1 MRKAIAFV
9 LAFLALFVGMWLL
22 ASWQRE
28 QYRRAEI
35 ERRDLWVFSIKGS
48 LEKGESQVS
57 LYSCSNTDF
66 LLSSIRE
73 MPQVESILFL
83 ETTDLSDV
91 GIAELPTFPNLKH
104 LVFSGERGL
113 NNSNFEI
120 LAKCKSLEVL
130 ELKRTKVTNSG
141 LGIVSQMTTLRSLV
155 LSSEFS
161 NEAVENL
168 RLLRPDL
175 EIKRKDAF

>member
-28 QYRRAEI
+28 QSRRAEI

-83 ETTDLSDV
+83 QTIDLSDA

-130 ELKRTKVTNSG
+130 ELKRTKVTDSG
-141 LGIVSQMTTLRSLV
+141 LGIVSQMTTLRSIF

-168 RLLRPDL
+168 RTLRPDL
-175 EIKRKDAF
+175 EVKRTDAF